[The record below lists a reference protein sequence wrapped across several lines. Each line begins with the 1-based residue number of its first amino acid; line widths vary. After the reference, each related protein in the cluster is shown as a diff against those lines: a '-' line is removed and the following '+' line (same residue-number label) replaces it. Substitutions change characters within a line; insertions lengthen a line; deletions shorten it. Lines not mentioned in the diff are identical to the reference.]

1 MPAVNGPDHSSL
13 DSSLQGIL
21 IPLTTALHMF
31 RASVKGAT
39 SVGPSI
45 DAQVSDQPGVAAR
58 NLFMLLIDGWQENIP
73 PSGSVGALST
83 EW

>member
-1 MPAVNGPDHSSL
+1 MPAANGPEHSSL
-13 DSSLQGIL
+13 DASLQGIL
-21 IPLTTALHMF
+21 VPLTTALHMF

-45 DAQVSDQPGVAAR
+45 DAQASDQPGVVAR
-58 NLFMLLIDGWQENIP
+58 DLFMLLIDGWLGSIP